1 MKRRGVGG
9 RLAARRSVF
18 WKYQSLFI
26 EKISLFLFLGNL
38 RKNPDEPLEIC
49 SGSAAKAVNFAK
61 FPVKFPV
68 SREWRSETGPIC
80 TGSPANQSS
89 LSIFSTER
97 AIKPANTRYF
107 ERRSVS
113 EAPGF
118 EPKYPA
124 LPEASRA
131 FLGNGG
137 FAESKSGEFS
147 AATARDLERP
157 EARACWRT
165 SDGIARCCSWWRRPR
180 CGARAWDRE

>member
-80 TGSPANQSS
+80 TGSPANQCG
-89 LSIFSTER
+89 LWIFCAPTRQKARNDGVFR
-97 AIKPANTRYF
+97 ASF
-107 ERRSVS
+107 C
-113 EAPGF
+113 
-118 EPKYPA
+118 
-124 LPEASRA
+124 L
-131 FLGNGG
+131 
-137 FAESKSGEFS
+137 
-147 AATARDLERP
+147 
-157 EARACWRT
+157 
-165 SDGIARCCSWWRRPR
+165 
-180 CGARAWDRE
+180 